1 MYRRVIAF
9 GFAVT
14 LAFANIAGA
23 AIQRFEITSDEPDA
37 VRVNGGLA
45 GDVYYGRV
53 SGGFTVE
60 TNLSA
65 GTAILSDFDLK
76 VTDVVS
82 LNPAFDPAQIEGK
95 FLQDLFPVD
104 MAALPGTAFGA
115 DSVRFGL
122 SMTDFAPVPSASMF
136 LVRRDDDWTVLLG
149 ANFDDGF
156 VLDGGSMLFKRL
168 TAAAVPESSAIA
180 LMLIGVSGMAVRHR
194 RDTQRRGV

>member
-1 MYRRVIAF
+1 MNRLVLAF
-9 GFAVT
+9 GFAIT
-14 LAFANIAGA
+14 LALANTASA
-23 AIQRFEITSDEPDA
+23 AIQRFEITSDDPDA

-53 SGGFTVE
+53 SGRFTVE

-95 FLQDLFPVD
+95 SLQELLPVD
-104 MAALPGTAFGA
+104 MSALPGTVLGA

-122 SMTDFAPVPSASMF
+122 GMSAFAPVPSASMF

-149 ANFDDGF
+149 ANFDDGL
-156 VLDGGSMLFKRL
+156 VLDGGSMLFNRL
-168 TAAAVPESSAIA
+168 TAVAVPESSAIT
-180 LMLIGVSGMAVRHR
+180 LIVIGVSGMAARHR
-194 RDTQRRGV
+194 RDTQRRGM

>member
-1 MYRRVIAF
+1 MNRRVFASGIAL
-9 GFAVT
+9 V
-14 LAFANIAGA
+14 LALASTASASIR
-23 AIQRFEITSDEPDA
+23 RFEIVSDAPDA

-53 SGGFTVE
+53 SGGFSVE

-95 FLQDLFPVD
+95 LLQELLPVV
-104 MAALPGTAFGA
+104 MSSLQGTASSDDLA
-115 DSVRFGL
+115 RFGL
-122 SMTDFAPVPSASMF
+122 SMTAFAPVPSASMF
-136 LVRRDDDWTVLLG
+136 LVRRDDDWTVLLS

-168 TAAAVPESSAIA
+168 TAATVPESSTIA
-180 LMLIGVSGMAVRHR
+180 LMLIGVSATSVRYR
-194 RDTQRRGV
+194 LTAQRKRT